1 MILQTYIPNTPLETQ
16 VPIAN
21 NAASENIFQLHGQ
34 LSHYFPN
41 TEGFGVEEYALP
53 HGAEI
58 VELHMLHRH
67 GARYPTSSEGVVG
80 LGEKIVN
87 FTTKGQHFEGSL
99 GFLND
104 WRYRLGAEIL
114 VPVGKQELF
123 DSGSLHQVCID

>member
-1 MILQTYIPNTPLETQ
+1 
-16 VPIAN
+16 
-21 NAASENIFQLHGQ
+21 
-34 LSHYFPN
+34 
-41 TEGFGVEEYALP
+41 VEEYALP
-53 HGAEI
+53 RGAEI

-87 FTTKGQHFEGSL
+87 STTKGQHFEGPL

-114 VPVGKQELF
+114 VPVGKMELF
-123 DSGSLHQVCID
+123 DSGSLHQVCVD